1 MKLTLDLG
9 SAALGAALALA
20 LGGLTAFAPQA
31 GSGYGAPHGT
41 GRPAAA
47 DLVWI
52 DGSSPAFV
60 VPEGRIL
67 VLTGLGGC
75 DWHEETF
82 SSTQLTIDGV
92 HLNLAGR
99 AGDNHIDFGS
109 GLPVRAGSTVRVTRG
124 ERSATAREWVAGYL
138 EDVAPNG

>member
-9 SAALGAALALA
+9 SAALGAALALT
-20 LGGLTAFAPQA
+20 LGGLTAFAPQV

-52 DGSSPAFV
+52 DGSSPPFV
-60 VPEGRIL
+60 VPEGRTL

-92 HLNLAGR
+92 HLDLAGR
-99 AGDNHIDFGS
+99 AGDNHIDFGT

-124 ERSATAREWVAGYL
+124 ERTATAREWVAGYL